1 MEDGDRWEIAEL
13 ICVSTNYWYQRRALP
28 AIFPGGPEST
38 AVFFDVYQALDPD
51 NGLVAVNP
59 TNGRIMG
66 SCFYHP
72 RPTHASLGIMN
83 VHPNYFGRGV
93 ARALLDRLIAYTDN
107 AKLPLRLVSSA
118 MNLDSYSLYTRAGF
132 HPRGAFQDMLIS
144 VPDDGLQ
151 LEMPGAEAVSEAT
164 LDDLPALVALD
175 REMVGIDRSKD
186 WQYMLENEDGFWHMS
201 AYRNEEGTVEGF
213 MASSGSP
220 GCNMI
225 GPGVAR
231 TAEQA
236 AALVAAELDRHRGR
250 MPVFLVPV
258 DRPELVQQMYKL
270 GARNCEMHFSQV
282 RGEAQP
288 IAGIHMPTFL
298 PESS

>member
-1 MEDGDRWEIAEL
+1 
-13 ICVSTNYWYQRRALP
+13 
-28 AIFPGGPEST
+28 
-38 AVFFDVYQALDPD
+38 
-51 NGLVAVNP
+51 
-59 TNGRIMG
+59 
-66 SCFYHP
+66 
-72 RPTHASLGIMN
+72 
-83 VHPNYFGRGV
+83 
-93 ARALLDRLIAYTDN
+93 
-107 AKLPLRLVSSA
+107 
-118 MNLDSYSLYTRAGF
+118 
-132 HPRGAFQDMLIS
+132 
-144 VPDDGLQ
+144 
-151 LEMPGAEAVSEAT
+151 
-164 LDDLPALVALD
+164 
-175 REMVGIDRSKD
+175 
-186 WQYMLENEDGFWHMS
+186 MLENEDGFWHMS